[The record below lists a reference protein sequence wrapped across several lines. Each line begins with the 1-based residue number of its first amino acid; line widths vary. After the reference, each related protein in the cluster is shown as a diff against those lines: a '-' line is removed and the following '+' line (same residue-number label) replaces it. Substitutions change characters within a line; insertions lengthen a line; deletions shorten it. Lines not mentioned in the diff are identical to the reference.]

1 MSGPVAIWQQSADK
15 FSEVLAQVG
24 DDQWDAPTPCEDWT
38 VRELVDHAVHWQAMG
53 AQMLGGTA
61 QPGDDWDTVRAALA
75 EAASDPAALEG
86 TVEQF
91 GNMPKHQMFGLL
103 IGDVLIHAWD
113 LARAI
118 GADDTLPPAAVEA
131 TMLGLSRMP
140 QEQMRGA
147 MFADAV
153 EVDDDASAQDQ
164 LIAFSGRRP

>member
-1 MSGPVAIWQQSADK
+1 
-15 FSEVLAQVG
+15 
-24 DDQWDAPTPCEDWT
+24 
-38 VRELVDHAVHWQAMG
+38 
-53 AQMLGGTA
+53 
-61 QPGDDWDTVRAALA
+61 
-75 EAASDPAALEG
+75 
-86 TVEQF
+86 
-91 GNMPKHQMFGLL
+91 MPKHQMFGLL

-147 MFADAV
+147 MFAAAV
-153 EVDDDASAQDQ
+153 EVDDDASAQDK